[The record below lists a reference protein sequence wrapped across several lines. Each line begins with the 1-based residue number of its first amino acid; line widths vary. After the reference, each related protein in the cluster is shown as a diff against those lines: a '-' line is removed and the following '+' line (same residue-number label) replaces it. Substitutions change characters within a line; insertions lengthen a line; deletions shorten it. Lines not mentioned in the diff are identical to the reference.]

1 MQTIKGCSDE
11 EGVVQM
17 TTRKLCEMIEMPDEV
32 IDNIEKIEVQ
42 VDFSEMS
49 EELVKLTVPEKYTD
63 AHKALKAKIVEDE
76 KGFIMLTCQ
85 LQAMKLT
92 FDKYEKCGIS
102 EEIFIDT
109 MKCFSRFI
117 AEHKESYGCYGFD
130 RDWWVGRQLS
140 MQLFRIGELEY
151 EILPEEISIHIPS
164 DAKLTE
170 KNCRESYEQTKEFLE
185 KFCGNAAAKPFCC
198 ASWLLS
204 PALEQLLPPDSHIN
218 RFRKAFR
225 LLNWEQDSAEFMQWV
240 YKRRD
245 IPLEQLPEH
254 TTLARRMKAHLLS
267 GGKVGEAKGVLVESP
282 WFMT

>member
-1 MQTIKGCSDE
+1 
-11 EGVVQM
+11 M
-17 TTRKLCEMIEMPDEV
+17 TTRRLCELIKIPNEV
-32 IDNIEKIEVQ
+32 TDRIEKIEEQ
-42 VDFSEMS
+42 VDFVGMT
-49 EELVKLTVPEKYTD
+49 EELVQLTVSEKYND
-63 AHKALKAKIVEDE
+63 AHKSLKEKIGEDE
-76 KGFIMLTCQ
+76 EGFIMLTCQ

-92 FDKYEKCGIS
+92 FDKYEKRGIS
-102 EEIFIDT
+102 QEIFWDT

-151 EILPEEISIHIPS
+151 EIMPEEISIHIPS

-170 KNCRESYEQTKEFLE
+170 ENCRKSYEQAKEFLK
-185 KFCGNAAAKPFCC
+185 KFFGNIADRPFCC

-204 PALEQLLPPDSHIN
+204 PVLEQLLPPDSRIN

-254 TTLARRMKAHLLS
+254 TTLERRMKAHLLG
-267 GGKVGEAKGVLVESP
+267 GGKVGEAKGVLIEKP
-282 WFMT
+282 WGL